1 MMQQQVRGLM
11 RRAEVRQWLI
21 DERGIDVAEW
31 HIIRADQ
38 RGEIP
43 CIALGQ
49 RRFYSPEDIDAWLA
63 ANRRTPE
70 NQADQSVP
78 AQ

>member
-1 MMQQQVRGLM
+1 MQQQQGLM
-11 RRAEVRQWLI
+11 RRGEVRQWLI

-43 CIALGQ
+43 CIVLGQ
-49 RRFYSPEDIDAWLA
+49 RRYFSPEDIDAWLA
-63 ANRRTPE
+63 ANRHTPKSH
-70 NQADQSVP
+70 SVP